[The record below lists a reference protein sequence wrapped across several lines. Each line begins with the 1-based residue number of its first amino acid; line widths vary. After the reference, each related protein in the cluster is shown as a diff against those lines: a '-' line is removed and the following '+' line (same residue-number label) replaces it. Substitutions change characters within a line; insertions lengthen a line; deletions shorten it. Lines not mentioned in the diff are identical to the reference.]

1 MLIYSLIYTFE
12 TLKKEGIG
20 EYEELRWFQSV
31 SRTLKKN
38 NMTLDQETL
47 ENIPS
52 FELAQK
58 SLDLPIDRALEAL
71 ASQGAADEEE

>member
-1 MLIYSLIYTFE
+1 
-12 TLKKEGIG
+12 
-20 EYEELRWFQSV
+20 
-31 SRTLKKN
+31 
-38 NMTLDQETL
+38 MTLDQETL

>member
-1 MLIYSLIYTFE
+1 MSL
-12 TLKKEGIG
+12 
-20 EYEELRWFQSV
+20 
-31 SRTLKKN
+31 
-38 NMTLDQETL
+38 DHETL

-71 ASQGAADEEE
+71 TSQGMADEEE

>member
-1 MLIYSLIYTFE
+1 MV
-12 TLKKEGIG
+12 
-20 EYEELRWFQSV
+20 EELRWFKSV

-38 NMTLDQETL
+38 NMSLDQETL

-71 ASQGAADEEE
+71 VTQDTADEEE

>member
-1 MLIYSLIYTFE
+1 MS
-12 TLKKEGIG
+12 
-20 EYEELRWFQSV
+20 
-31 SRTLKKN
+31 
-38 NMTLDQETL
+38 LDQETL

-71 ASQGAADEEE
+71 VTQDTADEEE